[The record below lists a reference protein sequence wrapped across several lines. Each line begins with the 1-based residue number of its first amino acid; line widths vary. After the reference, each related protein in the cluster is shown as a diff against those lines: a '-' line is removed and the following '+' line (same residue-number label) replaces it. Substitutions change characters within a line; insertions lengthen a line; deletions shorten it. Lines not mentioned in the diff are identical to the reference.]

1 MKRWR
6 EKQERYNKI
15 GHSFTTGDRMMNK
28 TKRLWMRVAILCV
41 LLGALIFAVYSS
53 FAKDNKEIKIGT
65 QAPNFSLEQL
75 NTKPLKLSDLKGKGV
90 VLNFWGSWC
99 EPCKAEFPE
108 LEKQYQRFQSE
119 GIEVVGVNI
128 SETPLAIQQFV
139 DQYHVSFPILMD
151 RQSEITRLYQ
161 IGPIP
166 TTFFIDKDGI
176 VKEQVIGQMNESII
190 MDKVKK
196 IKP

>member
-1 MKRWR
+1 
-6 EKQERYNKI
+6 
-15 GHSFTTGDRMMNK
+15 MMDK
-28 TKRLWMRVAILCV
+28 SKRLWMRVAILCV

-53 FAKDNKEIKIGT
+53 FAKDNKGIKVGME
-65 QAPNFSLEQL
+65 APNFSLEQL
-75 NTKPLKLSDLKGKGV
+75 NGNGAAIKLSDLKGKGV

-99 EPCKAEFPE
+99 QPCKAEFPE
-108 LEKQYQRFQSE
+108 LEKQFQRYKAE

-139 DQYHVSFPILMD
+139 DQYKVSFPILMD
-151 RQSEITRLYQ
+151 RDSQIASLYQ

-166 TTFFIDKDGI
+166 TTYFINKDGVI
-176 VKEQVIGQMNESII
+176 QDEFIGQMTESTII
-190 MDKVKK
+190 EKMKK

>member
-1 MKRWR
+1 
-6 EKQERYNKI
+6 
-15 GHSFTTGDRMMNK
+15 MNK

>member
-1 MKRWR
+1 MMDKR
-6 EKQERYNKI
+6 
-15 GHSFTTGDRMMNK
+15 
-28 TKRLWMRVAILCV
+28 KRLWMRVAILGV
-41 LLGALIFAVYSS
+41 LLGALVFAVYSS
-53 FAKDNKEIKIGT
+53 FAKDNKEIKIGM

-75 NTKPLKLSDLKGKGV
+75 NANGKELKLSDLKGKGV

-108 LEKQYQRFQSE
+108 LEKQYQRYKAD
-119 GIEVVGVNI
+119 GIVIVGVNI

-139 DQYHVSFPILMD
+139 DQYRVSFPILMD
-151 RQSEITRLYQ
+151 RQSEITRIYQ

-166 TTFFIDKDGI
+166 TTFFINKDGI
-176 VKEQVIGQMNESII
+176 VQDQFIGQMSESTII
-190 MDKVKK
+190 QKINK